1 MLILICRIIF
11 SERRC
16 LTLNIIR
23 IRTGELKS
31 NCYIIPTNK
40 NNCLIFDPGDEFDKI
55 NNKIIKNNLSPTNI
69 LLTHGHYDHIGAVAD
84 FKKFYPNIKVAI
96 SKEDEQCLT
105 NNSKNLSSTYSSK
118 VLESVSS
125 DLTLNDGSNLQ
136 IDDVS
141 IFTISTP
148 GHTRGSVCYF
158 INNEILLTGDTL
170 FKNSVGRTDFEGG
183 SQTELKQSIKKLY
196 TLLNPSNLK
205 QIPIYPGHWLTSNLQ
220 SEYENN
226 PYLQFLKD
234 Y

>member
-1 MLILICRIIF
+1 MVILKIF
-11 SERRC
+11 
-16 LTLNIIR
+16 R

-55 NNKIIKNNLSPTNI
+55 NNHIIKNNLSPTNI

-105 NNSKNLSSTYSSK
+105 DNTKSLASVYGYK
-118 VLESVSS
+118 VLEPVFSNII
-125 DLTLNDGSNLQ
+125 LNDGSSLQ

-158 INNEILLTGDTL
+158 INDEILLTGDTL

-183 SQTELKQSIKKLY
+183 SQTELKKSIKKLY
-196 TLLNPSNLK
+196 TLLKPSNLNP
-205 QIPIYPGHWLTSNLQ
+205 IPIYPGHWLTSSLQ

-226 PYLQFLKD
+226 PYLQFLKN
-234 Y
+234 